1 MKKET
6 FVIMVKEHSTGCG
19 KHYVKNAIGVT
30 KSELD
35 KSDDTYAV
43 RFSRHREGDY
53 SWIPESKLIAAPDQ
67 SKAKEL
73 FDKGV
78 EECTIAIYK

>member
-1 MKKET
+1 MEKET

-19 KHYVKNAIGVT
+19 RHYVKNAIGVT

-35 KSDDTYAV
+35 DSDNTYAV
-43 RFSRHREGDY
+43 RFSKHREGDY
-53 SWIPESKLIAAPDQ
+53 SWIPESKLIAAKDQ
-67 SKAKEL
+67 NKAKEL

-78 EECTIAIYK
+78 EECAIAIYK